1 MSIIRIRKTISR
13 TAFEITL
20 NFSSTSTEKPYDK
33 LRRII
38 LNDCTNLKK
47 IPNDE
52 KFHDKQ
58 QQARQ
63 KESKKKFN
71 VNLIV
76 KTCFFCIIE
85 VWQDRI
91 TISCHRFLNR
101 GVKVQ
106 NDSKQTQDTKAK
118 RTAKNSVFLD
128 LFQNK
133 SYLLKLYKTLHP
145 EDDEATE
152 DSLTDVTI
160 ENVLTDNLYNDLG
173 FIVNNKLMIL
183 IEAQST
189 WTMNILVRVLLY
201 LAQSYHEYFQRTSQ
215 NYYKSRKVK
224 MPKPELYVIFTGNR
238 GRKPDKI
245 SLSKEF
251 FEDADIDIEVNAK
264 VIYESDTEDIINQYI
279 IFCKVF
285 NEQTKQHGMTRKAV
299 TETIRICKNRNV
311 LMEYLLDR
319 EKEVVTIMMSLFD
332 EEQIM
337 KSFIRSERV
346 EEARENARIMLK
358 NGRITV
364 EEIPNFFPKLTLE
377 DARELEAEVM
387 QLA

>member
-1 MSIIRIRKTISR
+1 M
-13 TAFEITL
+13 
-20 NFSSTSTEKPYDK
+20 
-33 LRRII
+33 
-38 LNDCTNLKK
+38 
-47 IPNDE
+47 
-52 KFHDKQ
+52 
-58 QQARQ
+58 
-63 KESKKKFN
+63 
-71 VNLIV
+71 
-76 KTCFFCIIE
+76 
-85 VWQDRI
+85 
-91 TISCHRFLNR
+91 
-101 GVKVQ
+101 
-106 NDSKQTQDTKAK
+106 AK

-145 EDDEATE
+145 EDEAATE

-224 MPKPELYVIFTGNR
+224 MPRPELYIIFTGNK

-245 SLSKEF
+245 FLSKEF
-251 FEDADIDIEVNAK
+251 FEGADIDIEVRAK

-279 IFCKVF
+279 IFCKVS
-285 NEQTKQHGMTRKAV
+285 NEQTKQYGMTQKAV
-299 TETIRICKNRNV
+299 TETIRICKDRNI
-311 LMEYLLDR
+311 LREYLLDR

-332 EEQIM
+332 EEEIM
-337 KSFIRSERV
+337 KMFGRGERHDANRETAERLIKMGKLSF
-346 EEARENARIMLK
+346 EEIA
-358 NGRITV
+358 NGTGLSIEEV
-364 EEIPNFFPKLTLE
+364 EEIGT
-377 DARELEAEVM
+377 EVM